1 MKSVHYIYSILFL
14 FLLSACSE
22 EESTPMMQQ
31 AGTFSI
37 EVSDGG
43 FLSVEPGT
51 MTRAAE
57 NGYQTVFTNGDRLG
71 LIVTNSSNELVIDNR
86 PFTFDGSKWMD
97 AGGSSNIAYDASY
110 NYLVYY
116 PYSETMNG
124 KKTADGIK
132 TAFVPKTDQRNYAD
146 YTASDLMI
154 GSGAFNQ
161 AHNVL
166 KVTLQ
171 HVMTLL
177 VLLAPQ
183 NTAVV
188 NGQTYSWVS
197 EYASNGSFTIDDKVY
212 VSWQSDTKEMRLLL
226 PESALSA
233 SESIRYYY
241 LSNDDKKAGSANVNT
256 GQGGKYQQI
265 VPPSVEY
272 TLAPGATYYAD
283 GTTLPY
289 AAGYAE
295 SSPVGIVCWV
305 GSEAYNDDPLLK
317 EKHSGCNHGLAIALH
332 DAGNGMH
339 WSNSYEMITTEWVN
353 KDGNPY
359 KDKVNLQTSD
369 KWCGYSN
376 TLALSDYNAGMY
388 DSKVSTNNNYRVL
401 PIDALQEYAAAH
413 PAPANS
419 SGWYFPS
426 VTELKNVCWGQY
438 YESKESIDGREMLNA
453 QLAKV
458 GGTIFGNDSYWSST
472 ERSYDSR
479 NAWYVYF
486 DDGNVNYY
494 GRKGSDAL
502 RVRLLFAF

>member
-14 FLLSACSE
+14 FLLTACSE
-22 EESTPMMQQ
+22 EETAPMMQQ

-51 MTRAAE
+51 ATRAVE
-57 NGYQTVFTNGDRLG
+57 NGYQTVFTNGDKLG
-71 LIVTNSSNELVIDNR
+71 LIVTGSSGELVIDNK
-86 PFTFDGSKWMD
+86 PFTFDGGKWTD
-97 AGGSSNIAYDASY
+97 AAGNLDITYDASY

-124 KKTADGIK
+124 KKTADEIK
-132 TAFVPKTDQRNYAD
+132 AVFVPKADQRNYAD

-154 GSGAFNQ
+154 GSGTFNQ

-177 VLLAPQ
+177 VLAPQ
-183 NTAVV
+183 NTFEV
-188 NGQTYSWVS
+188 NGQTYSWAS
-197 EYASNGSFTIDDKVY
+197 EYASTGSFTIDDKVY
-212 VSWQSDTKEMRLLL
+212 VPWQSDTKEMRLLL
-226 PESALSA
+226 PESVLLANKSV
-233 SESIRYYY
+233 RYYY
-241 LSNDDKKAGSANVNT
+241 LYNDDKKAGSANVST
-256 GQGGKYQQI
+256 GQEGKYQQV
-265 VPPSVEY
+265 VPETIAY
-272 TLAPGATYYAD
+272 TLASGAVYYAD

-295 SSPVGIVCWV
+295 SSPVGIVYWA

-317 EKHSGCNHGLAIALH
+317 ERHPGCNHGLAVALH
-332 DAGNGMH
+332 DAGDGGMY
-339 WSNSYEMITTEWVN
+339 WSTYCEIITTSWVN

-359 KDKVNLQTSD
+359 KNKVNLQASD

-376 TLALSDYNAGMY
+376 TLALTDYNAGMY
-388 DSKVSTNNNYRVL
+388 GSRVSTYNSYRVL

-426 VTELKNVCWGQY
+426 VTELKNVCWGQG
-438 YESKESIDGREMLNA
+438 SDNRGTAGKDMLNA

-458 GGTIFGNDSYWSST
+458 GGTFFPNDYYWSST
-472 ERSYDSR
+472 EGSR
-479 NAWYVYF
+479 YSDYAWYVDFGYGYVH
-486 DDGNVNYY
+486 DDGYKYY
-494 GRKGSDAL
+494 ITC
-502 RVRLLFAF
+502 RVRPLFAF

>member
-57 NGYQTVFTNGDRLG
+57 NGYQTVFTYGDKLG
-71 LIVTNSSNELVIDNR
+71 LIVTNSSNELVIDNK

-97 AGGSSNIAYDASY
+97 VGSSSNIAYDVSY

-132 TAFVPKTDQRNYAD
+132 TAFVPRTNQRNYAD

-272 TLAPGATYYAD
+272 TLAPGAIYYAD

-289 AAGYAE
+289 AAGYME
-295 SSPVGIVCWV
+295 STPVGIVCWV
-305 GSEAYNDDPLLK
+305 GENKDDPLLK
-317 EKHSGCNHGLAIALH
+317 EKHSGCTHGLAVALH
-332 DAGNGMH
+332 NAGNGGMH
-339 WSNSYEMITTEWVN
+339 WSNSYEMITTQWVN

-359 KDKVNLQTSD
+359 NGVVNLQATD
-369 KWCGYSN
+369 KCNGYSN
-376 TLALSDYNAGMY
+376 TLALTDYNAGKY
-388 DSKVSTNNNYRVL
+388 SSNVNTNNNLRVL
-401 PIDALQEYAAAH
+401 PIDALQEYADAH

-426 VTELKNVCWGQY
+426 RHELEIACWGQGY
-438 YESKESIDGREMLNA
+438 SGGTKGRDILDA
-453 QLAKV
+453 QLKKI
-458 GGTIFGNDSYWSST
+458 GGDIFADDRYWSST
-472 ERSYDSR
+472 EYSGYS
-479 NAWYVYF
+479 NYAWSVYF
-486 DDGNVNYY
+486 SNGSAYNDLKYY
-494 GRKGSDAL
+494 SAYC
-502 RVRLLFAF
+502 VRPLLAF

>member
-14 FLLSACSE
+14 FLLIACSE
-22 EESTPMMQQ
+22 EEPASMMQQ
-31 AGTFSI
+31 SGTFSI

-43 FLSVEPGT
+43 FLSVNPGT
-51 MTRAAE
+51 ATRAAE
-57 NGYQTVFTNGDRLG
+57 NGYRTVFTSGDKLG
-71 LIVTNSSNELVIDNR
+71 LIVTDGSGQPVTDNK
-86 PFTFDGSKWMD
+86 PFTFSGTKWTDTDGSPD
-97 AGGSSNIAYDASY
+97 ITYDANY

-116 PYSETMNG
+116 PYSKTMDG
-124 KKTADGIK
+124 KKTAEDIK
-132 TAFVPKTDQRNYAD
+132 DAFVPKTDQRNYAD

-166 KVTLQ
+166 RVTLQ

-177 VLLAPQ
+177 VLAPQ

-188 NGQTYSWVS
+188 NEQTYSWVS
-197 EYASNGSFTIDDKVY
+197 EYVSTGSFTIDDKVY
-212 VSWQSDTKEMRLLL
+212 VPWQSDTKEMRLVL
-226 PESALSA
+226 PGSALSA
-233 SESIRYYY
+233 NKSVRYYY
-241 LSNDDKKAGSANVNT
+241 FYNDDKKAGTASVSV

-272 TLAPGATYYAD
+272 TLTPGAIYYAD
-283 GTTLPY
+283 GTALPY

-295 SSPVGIVCWV
+295 SSPVGIVYWV

-388 DSKVSTNNNYRVL
+388 GSKVSTNNNYRVL

-438 YESKESIDGREMLNA
+438 YESKEFIDGRKMLNA

-458 GGTIFGNDSYWSST
+458 GGTVFGDDRYWSST
-472 ERSYDSR
+472 ELSDYSDFAWFVYFGGGGADYDSKNR
-479 NAWYVYF
+479 NA
-486 DDGNVNYY
+486 
-494 GRKGSDAL
+494 SL
-502 RVRLLFAF
+502 VRPLFAF